1 MTALGNQISK
11 NVVDTMNTSDNPSI
25 DKEEGTKK
33 RSHSCRAKAIEED
46 EEHSR
51 RKRQKLRN
59 NCCRDKSQMQ
69 VKRKVREVSI
79 SEDDQMFCQND
90 GNEVG
95 FLSLP
100 SKNEMDIKI
109 RELHGSLQDSSDE
122 EPPFKDYNKVLKDTG
137 KKSGP
142 INKKLSELINTL
154 WQQKDPLDKL
164 QDEMGISDP
173 PQNCQKLAIKYCN
186 EEI

>member
-11 NVVDTMNTSDNPSI
+11 NVIDTMNTSDNPSI
-25 DKEEGTKK
+25 DTEEGTKK

-46 EEHSR
+46 EEHSG

-100 SKNEMDIKI
+100 FKNEMDIKI
-109 RELHGSLQDSSDE
+109 RELHGSL
-122 EPPFKDYNKVLKDTG
+122 
-137 KKSGP
+137 
-142 INKKLSELINTL
+142 
-154 WQQKDPLDKL
+154 
-164 QDEMGISDP
+164 
-173 PQNCQKLAIKYCN
+173 
-186 EEI
+186 

>member
-11 NVVDTMNTSDNPSI
+11 NVIDTMNTSDNPSI

-69 VKRKVREVSI
+69 VKRKVREVSVK
-79 SEDDQMFCQND
+79 M
-90 GNEVG
+90 
-95 FLSLP
+95 
-100 SKNEMDIKI
+100 IKC
-109 RELHGSLQDSSDE
+109 
-122 EPPFKDYNKVLKDTG
+122 FAK
-137 KKSGP
+137 
-142 INKKLSELINTL
+142 
-154 WQQKDPLDKL
+154 
-164 QDEMGISDP
+164 MMAM
-173 PQNCQKLAIKYCN
+173 KLAFSHCHPKMKWT
-186 EEI
+186 